1 VAVKNWVDI
10 KAILATGQCL
20 LFCNRICA
28 LNSRAF
34 AAFENHVNK
43 TFFKVLA
50 SLVIMKHIGL
60 FF

>member
-20 LFCNRICA
+20 LFC
-28 LNSRAF
+28 NSRAF